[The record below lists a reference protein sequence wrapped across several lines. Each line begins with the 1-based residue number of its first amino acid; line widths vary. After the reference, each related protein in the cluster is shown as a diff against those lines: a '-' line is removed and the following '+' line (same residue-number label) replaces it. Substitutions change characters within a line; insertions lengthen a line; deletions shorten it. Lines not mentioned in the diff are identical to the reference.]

1 MPKSKFVYNKSRGC
15 LVDVNTGE
23 ESNPIADPKPLDPH
37 KRIWFAADVV
47 RYDCPITGVPI
58 VGKAEHEANLKRH
71 GVRVIEKGE
80 QKDAIRAKAYQ
91 EEAMWKKV
99 DKTMDRLALEHDLS
113 E

>member
-1 MPKSKFVYNKSRGC
+1 MAKSKFVYDKSRGC
-15 LVDVNTGE
+15 MVNAATGE
-23 ESNPIADPKPLDPH
+23 VSDHIANPRPLDPH
-37 KRIWFAADVV
+37 KRLWFRADTV

-80 QKDAIRAKAYQ
+80 QKDAIRAKGYQ
-91 EEAMWKKV
+91 EEALWKQV
-99 DKTMDRLALEHDLS
+99 DKTIDRLALEHDLS